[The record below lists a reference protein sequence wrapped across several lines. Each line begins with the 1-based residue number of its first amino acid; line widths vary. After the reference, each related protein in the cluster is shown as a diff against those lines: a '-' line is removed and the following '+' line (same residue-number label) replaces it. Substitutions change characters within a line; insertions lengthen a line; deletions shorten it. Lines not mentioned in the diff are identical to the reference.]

1 MSRHRQ
7 NKSKKW
13 GVTRQHLYAQ
23 LRKGNMYIKLDMR
36 HTYEQIEL
44 HPDSGKFVTI
54 NTPRCLFTYKWLP
67 YDVSSA
73 LGIFHRVMDSLLKAI
88 PNTMVYLDDILVTEP
103 TEDEHLE
110 TLELVLECLA
120 QAGFR
125 LKASKYSILNEEVEY
140 LGHMVDAEGIHSSD
154 TTLSTIHEAPAP
166 TNISELRFYLGMVNH
181 SGRFLPN
188 LATVLAPTHQLLR
201 KDTKWYWRKAQQE
214 AFDRTEEILSS
225 PLTVDPD
232 MWCLSIWHR
241 IRPCPYHGKW
251 YRETNRVPLQKSLTG
266 WEKLHTDR

>member
-1 MSRHRQ
+1 
-7 NKSKKW
+7 
-13 GVTRQHLYAQ
+13 
-23 LRKGNMYIKLDMR
+23 
-36 HTYEQIEL
+36 
-44 HPDSGKFVTI
+44 
-54 NTPRCLFTYKWLP
+54 
-67 YDVSSA
+67 
-73 LGIFHRVMDSLLKAI
+73 
-88 PNTMVYLDDILVTEP
+88 VTEP

-214 AFDRTEEILSS
+214 AFDITEEILSS
-225 PLTVDPD
+225 PQVVTHFDLPKALILTCDASLYGIVSVLAHIMENGTEKPIAYHSRS
-232 MWCLSIWHR
+232 LSPAEKNYTQIDKEGLPVISGLKKFR
-241 IRPCPYHGKW
+241 QYLSGRLMVIAYV
-251 YRETNRVPLQKSLTG
+251 TVLT
-266 WEKLHTDR
+266 